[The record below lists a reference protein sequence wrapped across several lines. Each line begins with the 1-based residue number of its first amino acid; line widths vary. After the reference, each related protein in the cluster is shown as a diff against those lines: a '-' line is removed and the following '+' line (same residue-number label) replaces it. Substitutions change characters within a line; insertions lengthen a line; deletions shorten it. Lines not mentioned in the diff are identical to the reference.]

1 MGTMSEL
8 SSIRDE
14 LVDEARGLSFTY
26 NHLIST
32 ATGHCE
38 YGIADIHSRGLIV
51 LMADYIE
58 RYRQELAMITNR
70 RYSLK
75 ISNFSEWA
83 FSLRASSNWVRHNS
97 EWYETF
103 YYYRYQTIENRPV
116 EDITYLSK
124 KIESFGYKKN
134 ELKNIKCVLG
144 LLDSSEISDLFKYG
158 NGSALKIALK
168 LGLLDSKLSS
178 KNLNEFFVSCIK

>member
-1 MGTMSEL
+1 MSEL

-58 RYRQELAMITNR
+58 RYRQESNHRPLPCQDVSLITSIN
-70 RYSLK
+70 
-75 ISNFSEWA
+75 N
-83 FSLRASSNWVRHNS
+83 
-97 EWYETF
+97 
-103 YYYRYQTIENRPV
+103 
-116 EDITYLSK
+116 
-124 KIESFGYKKN
+124 
-134 ELKNIKCVLG
+134 
-144 LLDSSEISDLFKYG
+144 
-158 NGSALKIALK
+158 
-168 LGLLDSKLSS
+168 
-178 KNLNEFFVSCIK
+178 NLQ